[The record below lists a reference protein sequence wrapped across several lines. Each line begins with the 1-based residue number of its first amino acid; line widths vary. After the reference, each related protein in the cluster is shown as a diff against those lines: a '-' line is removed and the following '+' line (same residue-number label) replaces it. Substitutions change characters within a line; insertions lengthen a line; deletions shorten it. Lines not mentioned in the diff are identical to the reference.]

1 MFFIKLFLA
10 FIIYAFIGWILEI
23 IYTYIRTKKV
33 INRGFLIGPYCP
45 IYGMGCILITLL
57 LKKYY
62 DDPIVLAIMSMI
74 ICSLLEYITSYAM
87 EKVFKARW
95 WDYRDRK
102 FNINGRICLETL
114 VPFGIGSLVIMYV
127 VNPFIVNLLNI
138 IPEIIIYILFI
149 SIFVM
154 FVLDIIISFN
164 AISKI
169 RISSKKILE
178 DSTEEITKHV
188 KKYLLNNFKQW
199 KRISKSFPDLK
210 IKCHGRPVFSLPD
223 QAFLQRNPHQ

>member
-1 MFFIKLFLA
+1 MFFMKLFLS
-10 FIIYAFIGWILEI
+10 FIIYSFIGWILEI
-23 IYTYIRTKKV
+23 IYTYIKDKKV

-74 ICSLLEYITSYAM
+74 ICSLLEYITSYLM
-87 EKVFKARW
+87 EKIFKARW
-95 WDYRDRK
+95 WDYRNRK

-114 VPFGIGSLVIMYV
+114 VPFGLGSLIIMYV
-127 VNPFIVNLLNI
+127 VNPFILKLLDI
-138 IPEIIIYILFI
+138 IPDVIIYVVFILIFI
-149 SIFVM
+149 M
-154 FVLDIIISFN
+154 FILDIIISFN

-169 RISSKKILE
+169 RISTKKILD

-188 KKYLLNNFKQW
+188 KKYLIKNFKLW
-199 KRISKSFPDLK
+199 KRIIKSFPDLK
-210 IKCHGRPVFSLPD
+210 ILK
-223 QAFLQRNPHQ
+223 NIKK

>member
-23 IYTYIRTKKV
+23 IHTYIRTKKV

-74 ICSLLEYITSYAM
+74 ICSILEYLTSYAM

-114 VPFGIGSLVIMYV
+114 VPFGIGALVIMYV

-178 DSTEEITKHV
+178 DSTEEITRHV

-210 IKCHGRPVFSLPD
+210 IL
-223 QAFLQRNPHQ
+223 RNRKK

>member
-74 ICSLLEYITSYAM
+74 ICSILEYLTSYAM

-114 VPFGIGSLVIMYV
+114 VPFGIGALVIMYV

-188 KKYLLNNFKQW
+188 KKYLLNNFIQW

-210 IKCHGRPVFSLPD
+210 IL
-223 QAFLQRNPHQ
+223 RNRKK

>member
-1 MFFIKLFLA
+1 MFFIKLFLS

-23 IYTYIRTKKV
+23 IYTYIKDKKV

-45 IYGMGCILITLL
+45 IYGMGCILITIL

-62 DDPIVLAIMSMI
+62 SDPIVLAIMSMI
-74 ICSLLEYITSYAM
+74 ICSILEYITSYLM
-87 EKVFKARW
+87 EKLFKARW

-114 VPFGIGSLVIMYV
+114 IPFGIGSLVIMYI
-127 VNPFIVNLLNI
+127 VNPFIVNLLNL
-138 IPEIIIYILFI
+138 IPKVIIYILFI
-149 SIFVM
+149 AIFII
-154 FVLDIIISFN
+154 FILDIIISFN

-169 RISSKKILE
+169 RISTKKILE

-210 IKCHGRPVFSLPD
+210 IL
-223 QAFLQRNPHQ
+223 RNRKK

>member
-62 DDPIVLAIMSMI
+62 DDPIVFAIMSMI
-74 ICSLLEYITSYAM
+74 ICSILEYLTSYAM

-114 VPFGIGSLVIMYV
+114 VPFGIGALVIMYV

-210 IKCHGRPVFSLPD
+210 IL
-223 QAFLQRNPHQ
+223 RNRKK

>member
-1 MFFIKLFLA
+1 MFFIKFFLA

-62 DDPIVLAIMSMI
+62 DAPIVLAIMSMI
-74 ICSLLEYITSYAM
+74 ICSILEYLTSYAM

-114 VPFGIGSLVIMYV
+114 VPFGIGALVIMFV

-138 IPEIIIYILFI
+138 IPDIIIYILFI

-210 IKCHGRPVFSLPD
+210 KL
-223 QAFLQRNPHQ
+223 RNRKK

>member
-114 VPFGIGSLVIMYV
+114 VPFGIGALVIMYV

-210 IKCHGRPVFSLPD
+210 IL
-223 QAFLQRNPHQ
+223 RNRKK

>member
-210 IKCHGRPVFSLPD
+210 IL
-223 QAFLQRNPHQ
+223 RNRKK

>member
-1 MFFIKLFLA
+1 MFFMKLFLS
-10 FIIYAFIGWILEI
+10 FIIYSFIGWILEI
-23 IYTYIRTKKV
+23 IYTYIKDKKV

-74 ICSLLEYITSYAM
+74 ICSLLEYITSYLM
-87 EKVFKARW
+87 EKIFKARW

-114 VPFGIGSLVIMYV
+114 VPFGLGSLIIMYV
-127 VNPFIVNLLNI
+127 VNPFILKLLDI
-138 IPEIIIYILFI
+138 IPDVIIYVVFILIFI
-149 SIFVM
+149 M
-154 FVLDIIISFN
+154 FILDIIISFN

-169 RISSKKILE
+169 RISTKKILD

-188 KKYLLNNFKQW
+188 KKYLIKNFKLW
-199 KRISKSFPDLK
+199 KRIIKSFPDLK
-210 IKCHGRPVFSLPD
+210 ILK
-223 QAFLQRNPHQ
+223 NIKK

>member
-74 ICSLLEYITSYAM
+74 ICSILEYLTSYAM

-114 VPFGIGSLVIMYV
+114 VPFGIGALVIMYV

-169 RISSKKILE
+169 RISYKKILE

-210 IKCHGRPVFSLPD
+210 IL
-223 QAFLQRNPHQ
+223 RNRKK

>member
-74 ICSLLEYITSYAM
+74 ICSLLEYLTSYAM

-210 IKCHGRPVFSLPD
+210 IL
-223 QAFLQRNPHQ
+223 RNRKK

>member
-74 ICSLLEYITSYAM
+74 ICSILEYLTSYAM

-114 VPFGIGSLVIMYV
+114 VPFGIGALVIMYV

-210 IKCHGRPVFSLPD
+210 IL
-223 QAFLQRNPHQ
+223 RNRKK

>member
-74 ICSLLEYITSYAM
+74 ICSILEYLTSYAM

-210 IKCHGRPVFSLPD
+210 IL
-223 QAFLQRNPHQ
+223 RNRKK

>member
-33 INRGFLIGPYCP
+33 INRGFLIGPYCS

-74 ICSLLEYITSYAM
+74 ICSILEYLTSYAM

-114 VPFGIGSLVIMYV
+114 VPFGIGALVIMYV

-210 IKCHGRPVFSLPD
+210 IL
-223 QAFLQRNPHQ
+223 RNRKK

>member
-74 ICSLLEYITSYAM
+74 ICSILEYLTSYAM

-114 VPFGIGSLVIMYV
+114 VLFGIGALVIMYV

-210 IKCHGRPVFSLPD
+210 IL
-223 QAFLQRNPHQ
+223 RNRKK

>member
-74 ICSLLEYITSYAM
+74 ICSILEYLTSYAM

-114 VPFGIGSLVIMYV
+114 VPFGIGSLVIMYI

-199 KRISKSFPDLK
+199 KRIIKSFPDLK
-210 IKCHGRPVFSLPD
+210 IL
-223 QAFLQRNPHQ
+223 RNRKK